1 VHASSFKFINHALI
15 FIDNYSHFL
24 ELQDALTL
32 SEQTKTNL
40 ESELRVFES
49 NMQNLN
55 QQVIKAEREIIQ
67 LSSQKEKL
75 VGFDKS
81 IISFVINILN

>member
-1 VHASSFKFINHALI
+1 MLI
-15 FIDNYSHFL
+15 QILIARFLLCLL

-49 NMQNLN
+49 KMQNLN
-55 QQVIKAEREIIQ
+55 QQIARSEEKISQ
-67 LSSQKEKL
+67 LSLQKEKL
-75 VGFDKS
+75 VS
-81 IISFVINILN
+81 I

>member
-1 VHASSFKFINHALI
+1 MLI
-15 FIDNYSHFL
+15 QITLIARILLCLL

-49 NMQNLN
+49 KMQNLN
-55 QQVIKAEREIIQ
+55 QQIARSEEKISQ
-67 LSSQKEKL
+67 LSLQKEKL
-75 VGFDKS
+75 VRIRRMINYQFIKF
-81 IISFVINILN
+81 II